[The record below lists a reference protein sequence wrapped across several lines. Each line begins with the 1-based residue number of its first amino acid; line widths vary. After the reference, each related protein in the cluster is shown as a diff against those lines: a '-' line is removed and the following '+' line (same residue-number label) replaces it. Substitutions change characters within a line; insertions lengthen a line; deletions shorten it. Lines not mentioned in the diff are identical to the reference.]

1 MNISFAIEVEIICGA
16 HMNISFAIEVEML
29 VLSEKGHIGPP
40 PIMLTIEPRIV
51 IIFRAPSPL
60 VLNQTSYW

>member
-1 MNISFAIEVEIICGA
+1 
-16 HMNISFAIEVEML
+16 MNISFAIEVEML